1 MIESETAASSLAQH
15 AQLFDAG
22 AHVVAAAFVDGAP
35 TLALADGVVL
45 IGDPQQQK
53 RVVVYPDAAILTAI
67 GDGKTLLT
75 GGDDGRVVAVRAD
88 GGIEDI
94 ADEKGRWIDALALR
108 GKACAWSAGKQV
120 RARDESGA
128 IKSWSAPTTAR
139 GLAFQPKGFRLADA
153 AEILVRLPGDGA
165 VSALAWGAMGSQLLF
180 GLESGAAGL
189 LSLPA

>member
-1 MIESETAASSLAQH
+1 MTEADNAASSLAQH
-15 AQLFDAG
+15 ARLFDAG

-45 IGDPQQQK
+45 IGDPQEQK
-53 RVVVYPDAAILTAI
+53 RVVVYPDAAMLTAI

-88 GGIEDI
+88 GSVEEI

-128 IKSWSAPTTAR
+128 IKSLERADDSSRPRFPAQ
-139 GLAFQPKGFRLADA
+139 GLSPCGNPLQWRDA
-153 AEILVRLPGDGA
+153 LV
-165 VSALAWGAMGSQLLF
+165 S
-180 GLESGAAGL
+180 ES
-189 LSLPA
+189 